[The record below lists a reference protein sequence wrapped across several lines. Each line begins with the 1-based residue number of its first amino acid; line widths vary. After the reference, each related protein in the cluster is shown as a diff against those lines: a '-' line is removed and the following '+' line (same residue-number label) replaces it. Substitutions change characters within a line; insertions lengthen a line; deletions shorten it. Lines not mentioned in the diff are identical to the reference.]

1 MSGKDIK
8 AIDIYEYIYAL
19 HSVKRGLKGEIASIY
34 TYKFIYLRGIG
45 LHNYEGW
52 LSSLHMAISAS
63 TAKAWKSQVGRQEE
77 KIEWGRTQWA

>member
-45 LHNYEGW
+45 LHNYEG
-52 LSSLHMAISAS
+52 
-63 TAKAWKSQVGRQEE
+63 
-77 KIEWGRTQWA
+77 